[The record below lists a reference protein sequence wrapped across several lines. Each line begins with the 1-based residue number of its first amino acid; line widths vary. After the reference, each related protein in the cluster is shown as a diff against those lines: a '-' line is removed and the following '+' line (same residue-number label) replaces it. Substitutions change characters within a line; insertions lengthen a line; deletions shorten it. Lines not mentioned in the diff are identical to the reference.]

1 MQPLAGPPGPRREA
15 GPWDLGH
22 HWGGRWGPFV
32 LGVSWCTHPPA
43 ESTHVCLSSRGPC
56 LCSFTAHRDFGY
68 FYGSSYVAAP
78 DGSRTPGLSR
88 NRDGLLVTEL
98 DLNLCRQ
105 VNDIWGFKVGPE
117 SPAPP
122 CGPVLPP
129 ALGTAAAGGLR
140 DSRMRLRVE
149 RKAQCLPP

>member
-1 MQPLAGPPGPRREA
+1 MQPLAGPPGTRREA

-22 HWGGRWGPFV
+22 HWEGRWGPFV
-32 LGVSWCTHPPA
+32 LGVSWCTRPPA
-43 ESTHVCLSSRGPC
+43 ESTHVCLSSPGPC

-105 VNDIWGFKVGPE
+105 VNDIWGFKVGSE

-122 CGPVLPP
+122 RGPVLPP
-129 ALGTAAAGGLR
+129 ALGTAAAVGLR
-140 DSRMRLRVE
+140 DSRVRL
-149 RKAQCLPP
+149 